1 MYIISSRAKCCEI
14 ILVINIPNSRG
25 LVVGET
31 KSLYVLANVFRFFS
45 GECILRLM
53 FYGVHAYTH
62 SNKDPS
68 RLRYNSHLACE

>member
-1 MYIISSRAKCCEI
+1 MYIISSRAKRYEI

-31 KSLYVLANVFRFFS
+31 RSPYVFANVLRLIS
-45 GECILRLM
+45 GECLLRLM